1 MIKKLLI
8 LTLSMFLIACD
19 GDFKDDN
26 TKENKTNM
34 AYPFDQMTGFEED
47 KSLSFKST
55 APFFNANIKTD
66 ANSAYRVNELAN
78 LDYNQDL
85 LFSNMHIRIP
95 ERCKVFRSK
104 SSDKY
109 IIDFPY
115 SSSYNI
121 FISFEEVTNPKI
133 LDQEDILDAA
143 KLSEKTVDS
152 GESII
157 SHSLRNKMTNVD
169 SAYFIS
175 EKSDQRLTHFFVK
188 TPSAIIHFTIT
199 EDKNLSAKAKDIMSD
214 ILIAMYKESD
224 DPMELGKNFT
234 DYTDKINV
242 FASKEVEMGNI
253 KFKIPE
259 NFLLSQDKNGIKVYI
274 SKIDGEVVSEI
285 IIKTDDKNGRKLED
299 IASLNSGDIIY
310 PINIVTN
317 GPSDVGEINK
327 VSFIRNGARLYSSS
341 FSLKGDKVVM
351 ETKDEF
357 VTFFILGPLN
367 DNDQTSIMTKSIIS
381 SIEKKK

>member
-8 LTLSMFLIACD
+8 LIISMFLIACD
-19 GDFKDDN
+19 GGFKDNN
-26 TKENKTNM
+26 TRENKTNM
-34 AYPFDQMTGFEED
+34 AYPFDMMDSFEED
-47 KSLSFKST
+47 KSLYLKST
-55 APFFNANIKTD
+55 APLFYSNINTESD
-66 ANSAYRVNELAN
+66 SAYDKDELAN

-85 LFSNMHIRIP
+85 LFSNMYIRIP
-95 ERCKVFRSK
+95 QRCKVFRSK

-242 FASKEVEMGNI
+242 FASKEVEMGKI

-259 NFLLSQDKNGIKVYI
+259 NFLLSQDKNGIKAYI

-317 GPSDVGEINK
+317 GPSDKGEINK
-327 VSFIRNGARLYSSS
+327 VSYIRNGARLYSSS

-381 SIEKKK
+381 SIENKK

>member
-8 LTLSMFLIACD
+8 LTISMFLIACD
-19 GDFKDDN
+19 SGFKDDN
-26 TKENKTNM
+26 TMGNETNL
-34 AYPFDQMTGFEED
+34 AYPFDKMTGFEED
-47 KSLSFKST
+47 KTLYLKST
-55 APFFNANIKTD
+55 APLFYSNINTESD
-66 ANSAYRVNELAN
+66 SAYDKDELAN

-85 LFSNMHIRIP
+85 LFSNMYIRIP
-95 ERCKVFRSK
+95 QRCKVFRSK

-175 EKSDQRLTHFFVK
+175 EKGEQRLTHFFVK
-188 TPSAIIHFTIT
+188 TPSSIIHFTIT
-199 EDKNLSAKAKDIMSD
+199 EDKSLSLKSKDIMSD

-224 DPMELGKNFT
+224 DPMEISKDFT

-242 FASKEVEMGNI
+242 FATKDVEMGKI
-253 KFKIPE
+253 KFKIPD
-259 NFLLSQDKNGIKVYI
+259 NFLLSQDKNGIKAYI

-317 GPSDVGEINK
+317 GPSDKGEINK
-327 VSFIRNGARLYSSS
+327 VSYIRNGARLYSSS

-367 DNDQTSIMTKSIIS
+367 DNDQTSIMAKSIIS
-381 SIEKKK
+381 SIEKKI

>member
-8 LTLSMFLIACD
+8 LTISMFLIACD
-19 GDFKDDN
+19 SGFKDDN
-26 TKENKTNM
+26 TMGNETNL
-34 AYPFDQMTGFEED
+34 AYPFDKMTGFEED
-47 KSLSFKST
+47 KTLYLKST
-55 APFFNANIKTD
+55 APLFYSNINTESD
-66 ANSAYRVNELAN
+66 SAYDKDELAN

-85 LFSNMHIRIP
+85 LFSNMYIRIP
-95 ERCKVFRSK
+95 QRCKVFRSK

-242 FASKEVEMGNI
+242 FASKEVEMGKI

-259 NFLLSQDKNGIKVYI
+259 NFLLSQDKNGIKAYI

-317 GPSDVGEINK
+317 GPSDKGEINK
-327 VSFIRNGARLYSSS
+327 VSYIRNGARLYSSS

-381 SIEKKK
+381 SIENKK

>member
-8 LTLSMFLIACD
+8 LTISMFLIACD
-19 GDFKDDN
+19 SGFKDNN
-26 TKENKTNM
+26 TTENETKL

-47 KSLSFKST
+47 KTLYLKST
-55 APFFNANIKTD
+55 APFFNTNIKTD
-66 ANSAYRVNELAN
+66 INSAYEKNELTN
-78 LDYNQDL
+78 LDYNKEMI
-85 LFSNMHIRIP
+85 FANMHIRIP
-95 ERCKVFRSK
+95 KRCKVFKSK
-104 SSDKY
+104 SNDKY

-121 FISFEEVTNPKI
+121 FLSFEEVTNTKI
-133 LDQEDILDAA
+133 SSQKDILKACQ
-143 KLSEKTVDS
+143 LSEKTVDS
-152 GESII
+152 GERII

-175 EKSDQRLTHFFVK
+175 EKGEQRLTHFFVK
-188 TPSAIIHFTIT
+188 TPSSIIHFTII
-199 EDKNLSAKAKDIMSD
+199 EDKNLSLKSKDIMSD

-224 DPMELGKNFT
+224 DPMEIAKDFT

-242 FASKEVEMGNI
+242 FATKEVEMGKI

-259 NFLLSQDKNGIKVYI
+259 NFLLNQDKKGIKAYI
-274 SKIDGEVVSEI
+274 SKVDGEVVSEL
-285 IIKTDDKNGRKLED
+285 IIKVDEKKGRRLED

-317 GPSDVGEINK
+317 GVSEKGDINK
-327 VSFIRNGARLYSSS
+327 LSYIRNGARLYLPS
-341 FSLKGDKVVM
+341 FSLKGDKVVI

-381 SIEKKK
+381 SIENKN

>member
-8 LTLSMFLIACD
+8 LTISMFLIACD
-19 GDFKDDN
+19 GDFKANN
-26 TKENKTNM
+26 TTENETNI
-34 AYPFDQMTGFEED
+34 AYPFAKMTGFEED
-47 KSLSFKST
+47 KSLRLKST
-55 APFFNANIKTD
+55 APFFHANIKSD
-66 ANSAYRVNELAN
+66 PNSAYEKNELTN
-78 LDYNQDL
+78 LDYNKEMI
-85 LFSNMHIRIP
+85 FANMHIRIP
-95 ERCKVFRSK
+95 ERCKVFKSK
-104 SSDKY
+104 SDDKY

-121 FISFEEVTNPKI
+121 FLSFEEVTNTKI
-133 LDQEDILDAA
+133 SSQKDILKACQ
-143 KLSEKTVDS
+143 LSEKTIDS
-152 GESII
+152 GERII

-234 DYTDKINV
+234 DYTDKINI
-242 FASKEVEMGNI
+242 FASKEVEMGKI

-259 NFLLSQDKNGIKVYI
+259 NFLLSQDKNGIKAYI

-317 GPSDVGEINK
+317 GPSDKGEINK
-327 VSFIRNGARLYSSS
+327 VSYIRNGARLYSSS

>member
-47 KSLSFKST
+47 KSLYLKST
-55 APFFNANIKTD
+55 APLFYSNINTESD
-66 ANSAYRVNELAN
+66 SAYDKDELAN

-85 LFSNMHIRIP
+85 LFYNMYIRIP
-95 ERCKVFRSK
+95 QRCKVFRSK

-121 FISFEEVTNPKI
+121 FLSFEEVTNPKI

-242 FASKEVEMGNI
+242 FASKEVEMGKI

-259 NFLLSQDKNGIKVYI
+259 NFLLSQDKNGIKAYI

-317 GPSDVGEINK
+317 GPSDKGEINK
-327 VSFIRNGARLYSSS
+327 VSYIRNGARLYSSS

>member
-47 KSLSFKST
+47 KSLYLKST
-55 APFFNANIKTD
+55 APLFYSNINTESD
-66 ANSAYRVNELAN
+66 SAYDKDELAN

-85 LFSNMHIRIP
+85 LFSNMYIRIP
-95 ERCKVFRSK
+95 QRCKVFRSK

-133 LDQEDILDAA
+133 LDQKDILEACQ
-143 KLSEKTVDS
+143 LSEKTIDS

-157 SHSLRNKMTNVD
+157 SHPLRNKMTNVD

-242 FASKEVEMGNI
+242 FASKEVEMEKI

-259 NFLLSQDKNGIKVYI
+259 NFLLSQDKNGIKAYI

-317 GPSDVGEINK
+317 GPSDKGEINK
-327 VSFIRNGARLYSSS
+327 VSYIRNGARLYSSS

-381 SIEKKK
+381 SIENKK

>member
-47 KSLSFKST
+47 KSLYLKST
-55 APFFNANIKTD
+55 APLFYSNINTESD
-66 ANSAYRVNELAN
+66 SAYDKDELAN

-85 LFSNMHIRIP
+85 LFSNMYIRIP
-95 ERCKVFRSK
+95 QRCKVFRSK

-133 LDQEDILDAA
+133 LDQKDILEACQ
-143 KLSEKTVDS
+143 LSEKTIDS

-157 SHSLRNKMTNVD
+157 SHPLRNKMTNVD

-242 FASKEVEMGNI
+242 FASKEVEMEKI

-259 NFLLSQDKNGIKVYI
+259 NFLLSQDKNGIKAYI

-317 GPSDVGEINK
+317 GPSDKGEINK
-327 VSFIRNGARLYSSS
+327 VSYIRNGARLYSSS

>member
-47 KSLSFKST
+47 KSLYLKST
-55 APFFNANIKTD
+55 APLFYSNINTESD
-66 ANSAYRVNELAN
+66 SAYDKDELAN

-85 LFSNMHIRIP
+85 LFSNMYIRIP
-95 ERCKVFRSK
+95 QRCKVFRSK

-133 LDQEDILDAA
+133 LDQKDILEACQ
-143 KLSEKTVDS
+143 LSEKTIDS

-157 SHSLRNKMTNVD
+157 SHPLRNKMTNVD

-242 FASKEVEMGNI
+242 FASKEVEMEKI

-259 NFLLSQDKNGIKVYI
+259 NFLLSQDKNGIKAYI

-317 GPSDVGEINK
+317 GPSDKGEINK
-327 VSFIRNGARLYSSS
+327 VSYIRNGARLYAPN
-341 FSLKGDKVVM
+341 FSLKGDKVVI
-351 ETKDEF
+351 ETKDKF

>member
-47 KSLSFKST
+47 KSLYLKST
-55 APFFNANIKTD
+55 APLFYSNINTESD
-66 ANSAYRVNELAN
+66 SAYDKDELAN

-85 LFSNMHIRIP
+85 LFSNMYIRIP
-95 ERCKVFRSK
+95 QRCKVFRSK

-242 FASKEVEMGNI
+242 FASKEVEMGKI

-259 NFLLSQDKNGIKVYI
+259 NFLLSQDKNGIKAYI

-317 GPSDVGEINK
+317 GPSDKGEINK
-327 VSFIRNGARLYSSS
+327 VSYIRNGARLYSSS

>member
-8 LTLSMFLIACD
+8 LAISMFLIACD
-19 GDFKDDN
+19 SGFKDNN
-26 TKENKTNM
+26 TTGNETNL

-47 KSLSFKST
+47 KALYLKST
-55 APFFNANIKTD
+55 APFFYANIKTD
-66 ANSAYRVNELAN
+66 PNSAYEKNELTN
-78 LDYNQDL
+78 LDYNKEII
-85 LFSNMHIRIP
+85 FANMHIRIP
-95 ERCKVFRSK
+95 ERCKIFKSK
-104 SSDKY
+104 SDDKY

-121 FISFEEVTNPKI
+121 FLSFEEVTNTKI
-133 LDQEDILDAA
+133 SGQKDILKACQ
-143 KLSEKTVDS
+143 LSEKTIDS
-152 GESII
+152 GERIT

-175 EKSDQRLTHFFVK
+175 EKGEQRLTHFFVK
-188 TPSAIIHFTIT
+188 TPSSIIHFTIT
-199 EDKNLSAKAKDIMSD
+199 EDKTLSLKSKDIMSD

-224 DPMELGKNFT
+224 DPMEIAKDFT

-242 FASKEVEMGNI
+242 FATKEVEMGEI

-259 NFLLSQDKNGIKVYI
+259 NFLLNQDKKGIKAYI
-274 SKIDGEVVSEI
+274 SKVDGEVVSEL
-285 IIKTDDKNGRKLED
+285 IIKVDEKDGKSLEEVS
-299 IASLNSGDIIY
+299 SLNSGDIIY

-317 GPSDVGEINK
+317 GVSEKGDINK
-327 VSFIRNGARLYSSS
+327 LSYIRNGSRLYAPN
-341 FSLKGDKVVM
+341 FSLKGDKVVV

-381 SIEKKK
+381 SIEKKN